1 MQDILRD
8 RKYYSLKIF
17 PITPYNSKIL
27 VPTRPEL
34 HCFHRP
40 EGEGVPPARV
50 PGVQDIRVNAD
61 CRHRMNREIRPM
73 TEGDV
78 TAGCDLGHGGWLAL
92 PICLQSQTGFSG

>member
-1 MQDILRD
+1 MQNVLRD

-40 EGEGVPPARV
+40 EGEGVGRPIKIRERPTTCWPTTDDQRLTFKYEASYMSSYPNRCQHIKVNGTQCGSPALR
-50 PGVQDIRVNAD
+50 RNK
-61 CRHRMNREIRPM
+61 
-73 TEGDV
+73 
-78 TAGCDLGHGGWLAL
+78 
-92 PICLQSQTGFSG
+92 

>member
-1 MQDILRD
+1 MHRCDPKSFLFKILPVNP
-8 RKYYSLKIF
+8 YY
-17 PITPYNSKIL
+17 SKIL
-27 VPTRPEL
+27 VLTSLQL

-92 PICLQSQTGFSG
+92 PICLQSQMGF